1 MGNSAKETSMIRD
14 LVNQIRVEG
23 VIPAEWEISTVE
35 TGIREN
41 KMFKKETITD

>member
-1 MGNSAKETSMIRD
+1 MGNSEKETSMIKD

-35 TGIREN
+35 TGIRE
-41 KMFKKETITD
+41 KMLKKETITD